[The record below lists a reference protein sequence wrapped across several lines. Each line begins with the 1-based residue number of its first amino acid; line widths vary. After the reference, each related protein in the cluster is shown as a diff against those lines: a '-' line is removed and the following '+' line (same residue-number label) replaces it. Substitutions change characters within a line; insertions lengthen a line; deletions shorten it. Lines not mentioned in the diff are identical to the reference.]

1 MEELQKRHRQEQK
14 DLQSRITQKKKS
26 ATKKTRK
33 GVNDEC
39 EQLERQMRERQESEL
54 LLLTGTPAN
63 GQAELDVNIE
73 HPEEPLQGEADHGDD
88 SVKNPTS
95 AFAASSTISQARK
108 PSRQKA
114 RLARRAAE
122 QEAAAAEAANEAAN
136 LPDLRE
142 KERMVMSEA
151 FQTHGLKEKAIRP
164 DGHCLYSAIA
174 DQLNTI
180 GINWKPEVTTTPVLD
195 GIQDTAPDYKFA
207 REAAADYISEHPEDF
222 LPFLEEPLDEY
233 TKKIRETAEWG
244 GQLELLALSKV
255 YRVNINVLQGDGR
268 VEKIEPEAGGGD
280 TSIWLAYYR
289 HTYGLGEHYNSLQRE
304 P

>member
-39 EQLERQMRERQESEL
+39 EQLERQLRDRQESEL
-54 LLLTGTPAN
+54 SLLSGTPAN
-63 GQAELDVNIE
+63 VPTEQDADEGQQ
-73 HPEEPLQGEADHGDD
+73 EEPLQGNVDHGDD
-88 SVKNPTS
+88 LDKTSVF
-95 AFAASSTISQARK
+95 ALAASSTISQARK
-108 PSRQKA
+108 PNRQKA

-122 QEAAAAEAANEAAN
+122 QEAAAAKAAEEAAN
-136 LPDLRE
+136 LPNLRE
-142 KERMVMSEA
+142 KERVVMSEA
-151 FQTHGLKEKAIRP
+151 FKKHGLKEKAIRP
-164 DGHCLYSAIA
+164 DGHCLYSAVA
-174 DQLNTI
+174 DQLNTV
-180 GINWKPEVTTTPVLD
+180 GVAWKPKVITTPTSD
-195 GIQDTAPDYKFA
+195 SAQDTAPEYKLT
-207 REAAADYISEHPEDF
+207 REAAAAYISEHPEDF

-233 TKKIRETAEWG
+233 TTKIRDTAEWG

-255 YRVNINVLQGDGR
+255 YGVNINVLQGDGR
-268 VEKIEPEAGGGD
+268 VEKIEPKAGGGD

-289 HTYGLGEHYNSLQRE
+289 YTYGLGEHYNSLQRG